1 MIYMINMNT
10 TLMYKE
16 KKKYNINWWTKKLF
30 SAFIFHFWWKGTNEL
45 MNISVW
51 FPLIFPLQI
60 EVNKKN

>member
-1 MIYMINMNT
+1 MFNHMIFYDSIYMIYMINMNT

-45 MNISVW
+45 M
-51 FPLIFPLQI
+51 
-60 EVNKKN
+60 